1 MLYLV
6 GGKVSP
12 PGHRGDGGL
21 EIAMQNMYSI
31 AYPDREFTTVT
42 RLLTNHIATMTEM
55 REPHKVLERSG
66 GKPVAILKNS
76 QLVGYFVPEAAV
88 PEEGQVR
95 YATSDEFE
103 AAFEATRARA
113 QPILD
118 YLRDK

>member
-1 MLYLV
+1 M
-6 GGKVSP
+6 
-12 PGHRGDGGL
+12 
-21 EIAMQNMYSI
+21 
-31 AYPDREFTTVT
+31 T

-66 GKPVAILKNS
+66 GKPVAVLKNS

-95 YATSDEFE
+95 RVTMEEIRAHLDGS
-103 AAFEATRARA
+103 RARV
-113 QPILD
+113 QPVLD